1 MTSNVNTDTILK
13 SILFLIFFSV
23 FIYNLDRIFIEHK
36 EIILLMLLMSCMQYA
51 WPEVFYI
58 IFFLNSIFLLRIFL
72 YIFTGEMYFS
82 IHPLVDV
89 FFFKFS
95 SILKNFKNK
104 YINWWMYWKIHHTM
118 NRKTYQ
124 KISEVTVLMKVLHF
138 SILNNI

>member
-58 IFFLNSIFLLRIFL
+58 TIKYLIR
-72 YIFTGEMYFS
+72 YIFYNTIYA
-82 IHPLVDV
+82 IKLKRQLV
-89 FFFKFS
+89 
-95 SILKNFKNK
+95 
-104 YINWWMYWKIHHTM
+104 
-118 NRKTYQ
+118 Q
-124 KISEVTVLMKVLHF
+124 VTLSK
-138 SILNNI
+138 

>member
-58 IFFLNSIFLLRIFL
+58 TIKYLIRETL
-72 YIFTGEMYFS
+72 
-82 IHPLVDV
+82 V
-89 FFFKFS
+89 FFFY
-95 SILKNFKNK
+95 ILQ
-104 YINWWMYWKIHHTM
+104 YYLCYKIE
-118 NRKTYQ
+118 KTVGPSYSFQ
-124 KISEVTVLMKVLHF
+124 MTLEI
-138 SILNNI
+138 

>member
-58 IFFLNSIFLLRIFL
+58 TIKYLMR
-72 YIFTGEMYFS
+72 YIFYNTFYA
-82 IHPLVDV
+82 IKLKRQLV
-89 FFFKFS
+89 
-95 SILKNFKNK
+95 
-104 YINWWMYWKIHHTM
+104 
-118 NRKTYQ
+118 Q
-124 KISEVTVLMKVLHF
+124 VTLSK
-138 SILNNI
+138 

>member
-58 IFFLNSIFLLRIFL
+58 TIKYLIFYNTIYAIELKRQLVQV
-72 YIFTGEMYFS
+72 MYSFQ
-82 IHPLVDV
+82 ITLE
-89 FFFKFS
+89 
-95 SILKNFKNK
+95 I
-104 YINWWMYWKIHHTM
+104 
-118 NRKTYQ
+118 
-124 KISEVTVLMKVLHF
+124 
-138 SILNNI
+138 

>member
-58 IFFLNSIFLLRIFL
+58 TMKYLIRETL
-72 YIFTGEMYFS
+72 
-82 IHPLVDV
+82 V
-89 FFFKFS
+89 FFY
-95 SILKNFKNK
+95 ILQ
-104 YINWWMYWKIHHTM
+104 YLCYKIE
-118 NRKTYQ
+118 KTVGPSYSFQ
-124 KISEVTVLMKVLHF
+124 ITLE
-138 SILNNI
+138 I